1 MTIIKQAFNIFK
13 IIFKD
18 TFYKTLDKLGK
29 KKKDENV
36 NLTTKPSKKSS
47 KIAVGILIAIGL
59 IMILFYIV
67 TFAAMFTR
75 TCIANGIQEELLY
88 VFIAAAQF
96 VVVFFGS
103 VALLNYLYF
112 SKDNTL
118 LASLPVTPKSIF
130 IAKYAMTYVSEYIL
144 CLFISLPM
152 IITYGV
158 VASSMGVNISWT
170 FYIFAVLGS
179 FLLPILPLLAA
190 SIISIPLMYVVSFL
204 KKRAIGN
211 SIVIGVITLGILAL
225 YFVFIGSVSGMQQ
238 NVDEQGI
245 VILSETMIK
254 MLVSLKKYTIFNYN
268 MVNALIGQKAFLNFL
283 LYVVGLA
290 VVFLLA
296 VFVSAGF
303 YNKGMRVII
312 EGSGTAIKKKN
323 GKISYTNASFTKTFF
338 KKEVKN
344 LINTPQLFI
353 NTFLGIVVIPIFAIV
368 FGKSMSVGEIST
380 SSSDLGMIG
389 MVMYMASIMMAS
401 GNMIAIVGFS
411 MEGKNLYILKTL
423 PITAKDIIK
432 PKLLVSNL
440 VGFMM
445 ALSTAISIFASS
457 SSHNIIVALLVL
469 VLLMLGSIGT
479 TCLGLYNDLKAPNLH
494 FKNVTELTKN
504 NKRIIKPMLT
514 SVLIGIVYMIMGI
527 IFMSISDET
536 FAAIYKY
543 IVFFGVVFLINGLFA
558 FLNWKALT
566 DKAEERYERIEV

>member
-1 MTIIKQAFNIFK
+1 MTTIKQAFNIFK

-368 FGKSMSVGEIST
+368 FG
-380 SSSDLGMIG
+380 
-389 MVMYMASIMMAS
+389 
-401 GNMIAIVGFS
+401 
-411 MEGKNLYILKTL
+411 
-423 PITAKDIIK
+423 
-432 PKLLVSNL
+432 
-440 VGFMM
+440 
-445 ALSTAISIFASS
+445 
-457 SSHNIIVALLVL
+457 
-469 VLLMLGSIGT
+469 
-479 TCLGLYNDLKAPNLH
+479 
-494 FKNVTELTKN
+494 
-504 NKRIIKPMLT
+504 
-514 SVLIGIVYMIMGI
+514 
-527 IFMSISDET
+527 
-536 FAAIYKY
+536 
-543 IVFFGVVFLINGLFA
+543 
-558 FLNWKALT
+558 
-566 DKAEERYERIEV
+566 